1 MKHITAEWLKSA
13 KSDLD
18 TIEEILSNDQLSHV
32 VAFHSQQ
39 CIEKT
44 FKAIIEEH
52 SVYGI
57 VVGNALREFKK
68 EMYNILILWRE
79 R

>member
-1 MKHITAEWLKSA
+1 MKHLKAGWLESV

-18 TIEEILSNDQLSHV
+18 TIEEILGNDQLSHV

-44 FKAIIEEH
+44 FKALIEEFELT
-52 SVYGI
+52 SIKIQDERG
-57 VVGNALREFKK
+57 VV
-68 EMYNILILWRE
+68 
-79 R
+79 